1 MKSIVAAIAAL
12 AIAAVSAQTTPPV
25 SITSPLTGTVYTAGG
40 QALITWINPTAATLA
55 QIQLAK
61 GPSNAL
67 QPVGVVATN
76 VATAGG
82 QYSWTIPAD
91 TPAGTDYAFELGAS
105 PNIAFTGFFTIQAA
119 TGATT
124 NSSASASGSVAA
136 SSAASSVAASSAA
149 SSSAPASSAPASSSA
164 ASSSAAASGS
174 ASATPSA
181 SAKSGANAVKAG
193 VVGAGLVAGAAALL
207 F

>member
-1 MKSIVAAIAAL
+1 LNERDRANTYKDPENLQHFLNFSSLFSPYISNMKSIVAAIAAL

-91 TPAGTDYAFELGAS
+91 TPAGTDC
-105 PNIAFTGFFTIQAA
+105 
-119 TGATT
+119 
-124 NSSASASGSVAA
+124 
-136 SSAASSVAASSAA
+136 
-149 SSSAPASSAPASSSA
+149 
-164 ASSSAAASGS
+164 
-174 ASATPSA
+174 
-181 SAKSGANAVKAG
+181 K
-193 VVGAGLVAGAAALL
+193 
-207 F
+207 